1 MRRILISLVFVLATT
16 IFFLTRKNR
25 NEFEITGTTM
35 GSIQYTV
42 KYISDEK
49 KILKNE
55 IDSILIQ
62 FNRIFSTYIPD
73 SEISVI
79 NNSEGRINVSK
90 EFGKLIYESKLIYDI
105 TDGMFDPTVGPIVN
119 KWGFGPDKID
129 KVPSEA
135 EINQLIKFVG
145 FDKITFS
152 EGHIHKKFKESYID
166 FSSIAKG
173 YAVDII
179 HNHLKLKNLT
189 DTYVEIGGEVR
200 VSGKNIKKNN
210 WVLGIREPSFDG
222 NINLS
227 AKVSLPNMSLATSG
241 NYLNKYYVDDSLFFH
256 TINPKSGYPAYTN
269 MLSASVFS
277 DNCLT
282 ADAYATAFMAMN
294 FKDSKRILNSLDN
307 LFGYFIYM
315 DNGQARIYISDGLKP
330 YISVNEK

>member
-1 MRRILISLVFVLATT
+1 MRRILISLVFVLVTT

-25 NEFEITGTTM
+25 NEFVITGTTM
-35 GSIQYTV
+35 GSIQYSV

-145 FDKITFS
+145 FDKITYG
-152 EGHIHKKFKESYID
+152 EGHIYKKFQESYID

-173 YAVDII
+173 YAVDVI
-179 HNHLKLKNLT
+179 HNHLKLKNLP

-241 NYLNKYYVDDSLFFH
+241 K
-256 TINPKSGYPAYTN
+256 
-269 MLSASVFS
+269 LS
-277 DNCLT
+277 
-282 ADAYATAFMAMN
+282 
-294 FKDSKRILNSLDN
+294 
-307 LFGYFIYM
+307 
-315 DNGQARIYISDGLKP
+315 
-330 YISVNEK
+330 

>member
-145 FDKITFS
+145 FDKITYG
-152 EGHIHKKFKESYID
+152 EGHIYKKFQESYID

-173 YAVDII
+173 YAVDVI
-179 HNHLKLKNLT
+179 HNNLKLKNLT
-189 DTYVEIGGEVR
+189 ET
-200 VSGKNIKKNN
+200 
-210 WVLGIREPSFDG
+210 
-222 NINLS
+222 
-227 AKVSLPNMSLATSG
+227 
-241 NYLNKYYVDDSLFFH
+241 
-256 TINPKSGYPAYTN
+256 
-269 MLSASVFS
+269 
-277 DNCLT
+277 
-282 ADAYATAFMAMN
+282 
-294 FKDSKRILNSLDN
+294 
-307 LFGYFIYM
+307 
-315 DNGQARIYISDGLKP
+315 
-330 YISVNEK
+330 